1 MREVSNWQGCVMS
14 LCVPVCPPI
23 INYKMFLLFHF
34 HHAMVLSP
42 TPNIINIKYTP
53 GLPHSSQR
61 LCAVGC
67 KINIFIKIFLKISG
81 LALSDKQSP
90 VSLRNLPSFPSFSCF
105 PPRHLVVTDLGPVV
119 SRQVDVVILLAL
131 AVLQILQTFLSE
143 ISPEHGG
150 IHPGHLVVPHGE
162 GHGQVLRKR
171 LGEFRIKL

>member
-1 MREVSNWQGCVMS
+1 
-14 LCVPVCPPI
+14 
-23 INYKMFLLFHF
+23 MFLLFHF

-42 TPNIINIKYTP
+42 NSNIINIKYTP
-53 GLPHSSQR
+53 PPAD
-61 LCAVGC
+61 CALMSNQVVCC
-67 KINIFIKIFLKISG
+67 KINIFIKIFQKISG
-81 LALSDKQSP
+81 LPLSDKQSP

-143 ISPEHGG
+143 ISPEHRG
-150 IHPGHLVVPHGE
+150 IHPCHLIVPHGE
-162 GHGQVLRKR
+162 SDGEVLRKR